1 MPEPLR
7 LPLTLAAWDTPELP
21 ETFKREVAELGAERL
36 PLQQAVACGD
46 HALPLPIS
54 VCLLGVQAHDEAR
67 VVRAGIFFQSVLSG
81 CSCADDP
88 TPANEFD
95 EYCVLQFVIN
105 PVTGLTQVS
114 LAEG

>member
-21 ETFKREVAELGAERL
+21 ETFKREVAALGAERL

-46 HALPLPIS
+46 HALSAPTS
-54 VCLLGVQAHDEAR
+54 VCLLSVETHDDAR
-67 VVRAGIFFQSVLSG
+67 VARAGIFFQSVLSG

-88 TPANEFD
+88 TPANEFV
-95 EYCVLQFVIN
+95 EYCVLQFAIN
-105 PVTGLTQVS
+105 PDTGLTQVS
-114 LAEG
+114 LAEE